1 MKEEEQAGKNKVGNG
16 HLKQRNFDTS
26 DIQFLEGARNNV
38 EVDDSFIIYFFN
50 TFSFFFNFYL
60 FICLFI
66 YGCVGSSFLC
76 EGFL

>member
-38 EVDDSFIIYFFN
+38 EVDDSFI
-50 TFSFFFNFYL
+50 YL
-60 FICLFI
+60 FF
-66 YGCVGSSFLC
+66 
-76 EGFL
+76 